1 MTEPAFDQVTETA
14 PAARRHR
21 VVIIGSGFG
30 GLFAAQEFD
39 GTDVDVTLVART
51 GHHLFQPLL
60 YQVAT
65 GILSVGEIAPPT
77 RLILRDQE
85 NATCVLGDVDRIDVE
100 AKKLHATAGHIGFDI
115 EYDSLIVAAGANQS
129 YFGND
134 HFERW
139 APGMKTVDDA
149 LELRSRILGCF
160 EQAEVTDDEEERRR
174 LLTFIIVGA
183 GPTGVEMAGQVA
195 ELAQHTLKGSF
206 RHIDPASAR
215 VILLDAAPA
224 VLPPF
229 GNKLG
234 NAARARLEEMGVEIQ
249 LNAMVTDVDYHG
261 IEVKDPD
268 GSVRRIDGSCMIW
281 SAGVQASPRGK
292 MLADQTGA
300 EVDRAGRVLVQ
311 KDLSLAG
318 HPDIF
323 VVGDMMALDNL
334 PGVAQVAIQGGKYA
348 ARQIIAGVEKGQ
360 TPDQRKPFKYFDKG
374 SMATVSRY
382 SAVVKVGNFE
392 LAGFLAWVMWL
403 VVHLAYLIGFK
414 NRLTALFSWGMH
426 VGGDHRSQLTSTKQW
441 VYARQ
446 AIERVQADEAA
457 ALRSAMEAASAS
469 EPVQGPPEDAG
480 DAPAPSAS
488 TARD

>member
-1 MTEPAFDQVTETA
+1 MTEPASDHVD
-14 PAARRHR
+14 AATPGGRRHR

-30 GLFAAQEFD
+30 GLFAAQQLKNA
-39 GTDVDVTLVART
+39 DVDVTLVAKT

-77 RLILRDQE
+77 RLILRDQK
-85 NATCVLGDVDRIDVE
+85 NATVVLGDVNRIDVA
-100 AKKLHATAGHIGFDI
+100 AKQISATAGHIAFDL

-139 APGMKTVDDA
+139 APGMKSVDDA

-160 EQAEVTDDEEERRR
+160 EQAEVIDDEEERRR
-174 LLTFIIVGA
+174 LLTFVIVGA

-195 ELAQHTLKGSF
+195 ELAQHTLKDSF
-206 RHIDPASAR
+206 RRIDPASAR
-215 VILLDAAPA
+215 VILLDASPA

-234 NAARARLEEMGVEIQ
+234 NAARARLEKMGVEIQ

-268 GSVRRIDGSCMIW
+268 GSRRRSDASCKIW
-281 SAGVQASPRGK
+281 SAGVKASPLGQ

-300 EVDRAGRVLVQ
+300 EVDRAGRVLVND
-311 KDLSLAG
+311 DLSLPG
-318 HPDIF
+318 HPEIF
-323 VVGDMMALDNL
+323 VVGDMMSLKDL
-334 PGVAQVAIQGGKYA
+334 PGVAQVAIQGGRYA
-348 ARQIIAGVEKGQ
+348 AKQIIAEVEKGRS
-360 TPDQRKPFKYFDKG
+360 PADRKPFKYFDKG

-382 SAVVKVGNFE
+382 SAVVK
-392 LAGFLAWVMWL
+392 AGPIEISGFIAWIMWL

-414 NRLTALFSWGMH
+414 NRITTMFSWGMH
-426 VGGDHRSQLTSTKQW
+426 MGGDHRSQLTSTKQW

-446 AIERVQADEAA
+446 ALERVAAEEAA
-457 ALRSAMEAASAS
+457 AKRPSGETQQPAEARTSAR
-469 EPVQGPPEDAG
+469 VD
-480 DAPAPSAS
+480 
-488 TARD
+488 

>member
-1 MTEPAFDQVTETA
+1 MTEPATDQVTATA
-14 PAARRHR
+14 PAGRRHR

-30 GLFAAQEFD
+30 GLFAAQQLEKA
-39 GTDVDVTLVART
+39 DVDVTLVART

-77 RLILRDQE
+77 RLILRDQK
-85 NATCVLGDVDRIDVE
+85 NATVVLGDVDTIDVA
-100 AKKLHATAGHIGFDI
+100 AKKLHASAGHINFDL

-160 EQAEVTDDEEERRR
+160 EQAEVIDDEEERRR
-174 LLTFIIVGA
+174 LLTFVIVGA

-195 ELAQHTLKGSF
+195 ELAQHTLRGSF
-206 RHIDPASAR
+206 RRIDPASAR

-229 GNKLG
+229 GDKLG
-234 NAARARLEEMGVEIQ
+234 NAARARLEKMGVEIQ
-249 LNAMVTDVDYHG
+249 LNAMVTDVDYQG

-268 GSVRRIDGSCMIW
+268 GSVRRIDASCKIW
-281 SAGVQASPRGK
+281 SAGVKASPLGK
-292 MLADQTGA
+292 QLADQTAA
-300 EVDRAGRVLVQ
+300 EIDRAGRVLVN
-311 KDLSLAG
+311 KDLSLPG
-318 HPDIF
+318 HPEIF
-323 VVGDMMALDNL
+323 VVGDMMSLDNL

-348 ARQIIAGVEKGQ
+348 AKQIIAEVEKGR
-360 TPDQRKPFKYFDKG
+360 TPAERKPFKYFDKG

-382 SAVVKVGNFE
+382 SAVVKMGPIE
-392 LAGFLAWVMWL
+392 ISGFIAWVMWL

-414 NRLTALFSWGMH
+414 NRITTMFSWGMH
-426 VGGDHRSQLTSTKQW
+426 MGGDHRSQLTSTKQW

-446 AIERVQADEAA
+446 ALEQVAADDAA
-457 ALRSAMEAASAS
+457 QRSADRSREEQSASAS
-469 EPVQGPPEDAG
+469 VD
-480 DAPAPSAS
+480 
-488 TARD
+488 

>member
-1 MTEPAFDQVTETA
+1 MTEPAIDQVTATA
-14 PAARRHR
+14 PAGRRHR
-21 VVIIGSGFG
+21 VVIVGSGFG
-30 GLFAAQEFD
+30 GLFAAQQLD
-39 GTDVDVTLVART
+39 KADVDVTLVART

-77 RLILRDQE
+77 RLILRDQK
-85 NATCVLGDVDRIDVE
+85 NATVVLGDVDTIDVA
-100 AKKLHATAGHIGFDI
+100 AKKLHASAGHINFDL

-160 EQAEVTDDEEERRR
+160 EQAEVIDDEEERRR
-174 LLTFIIVGA
+174 LLTFVIVGA

-195 ELAQHTLKGSF
+195 ELAQHTLRGSF
-206 RHIDPASAR
+206 RRIDPASAR

-229 GNKLG
+229 GDNLG
-234 NAARARLEEMGVEIQ
+234 NAARARLEKMGVEIQ
-249 LNAMVTDVDYHG
+249 LNAMVTNVDYQG

-268 GSVRRIDGSCMIW
+268 GSVRRIDASCKIW
-281 SAGVQASPRGK
+281 SAGVKASPLGK
-292 MLADQTGA
+292 QLAEQTAA
-300 EVDRAGRVLVQ
+300 EIDRAGRVLVN
-311 KDLSLAG
+311 KDLSLPG
-318 HPDIF
+318 HPEIF
-323 VVGDMMALDNL
+323 VVGDMMSLDNL

-348 ARQIIAGVEKGQ
+348 AKQIIAEVEKGR
-360 TPDQRKPFKYFDKG
+360 TPAERKPFKYFDKG

-382 SAVVKVGNFE
+382 SAVVKMGPIE
-392 LAGFLAWVMWL
+392 ISGFIAWVMWL

-414 NRLTALFSWGMH
+414 NRITTMFSWGMH
-426 VGGDHRSQLTSTKQW
+426 MGGDHRSQLTSTKQW

-446 AIERVQADEAA
+446 ALEQVAADDAA
-457 ALRSAMEAASAS
+457 QRSADRSREEQSASAS
-469 EPVQGPPEDAG
+469 VD
-480 DAPAPSAS
+480 
-488 TARD
+488 

>member
-1 MTEPAFDQVTETA
+1 MTEPATDQVTATA
-14 PAARRHR
+14 PAGRRHR
-21 VVIIGSGFG
+21 VVIVGSGFG
-30 GLFAAQEFD
+30 GLFAAQQLD
-39 GTDVDVTLVART
+39 KADVDVTLVART

-77 RLILRDQE
+77 RLILRDQK
-85 NATCVLGDVDRIDVE
+85 NATVLLGDVDTIDVA
-100 AKKLHATAGHIGFDI
+100 AKKLHASAGHIDFDL

-160 EQAEVTDDEEERRR
+160 EQAEVIDDEEERRR
-174 LLTFIIVGA
+174 LLTFVIVGA

-195 ELAQHTLKGSF
+195 ELAQHTLRNSF
-206 RHIDPASAR
+206 RRIDPASAR

-229 GNKLG
+229 GNNLG
-234 NAARARLEEMGVEIQ
+234 NAARARLEKMGVEIQ
-249 LNAMVTDVDYHG
+249 LNAMVTNVDYQG

-268 GSVRRIDGSCMIW
+268 GSVRRIDASCKIW
-281 SAGVQASPRGK
+281 SAGVKASPLGK
-292 MLADQTGA
+292 QLAEQTAA
-300 EVDRAGRVLVQ
+300 EIDRAGRVLVN
-311 KDLSLAG
+311 KDLSLPG
-318 HPDIF
+318 HPEIF
-323 VVGDMMALDNL
+323 VVGDMMSLDNL

-348 ARQIIAGVEKGQ
+348 AKQIIAEVEKGR
-360 TPDQRKPFKYFDKG
+360 TPAERKPFKYFDKG

-382 SAVVKVGNFE
+382 SAVVKMGPIE
-392 LAGFLAWVMWL
+392 ISGFIAWVMWL

-414 NRLTALFSWGMH
+414 NRITTMFSWGMH
-426 VGGDHRSQLTSTKQW
+426 MGGDHRSQLTSTKQW

-446 AIERVQADEAA
+446 ALEQVAADDAA
-457 ALRSAMEAASAS
+457 QRSADRSREEQSASAS
-469 EPVQGPPEDAG
+469 VD
-480 DAPAPSAS
+480 
-488 TARD
+488 

>member
-1 MTEPAFDQVTETA
+1 MTEPATDQVTATA
-14 PAARRHR
+14 PAGRRHR

-30 GLFAAQEFD
+30 GLFAAQQLEKA
-39 GTDVDVTLVART
+39 DVDVTLVART

-77 RLILRDQE
+77 RLILRDQK
-85 NATCVLGDVDRIDVE
+85 NATVVLGDVDTIDVA
-100 AKKLHATAGHIGFDI
+100 AKKLHASAGHINFDL

-160 EQAEVTDDEEERRR
+160 EQAEVIDDEEERRR
-174 LLTFIIVGA
+174 LLTFVIVGA

-195 ELAQHTLKGSF
+195 ELAQHTLRNSF
-206 RHIDPASAR
+206 RRIDPASAR

-229 GNKLG
+229 GNNLG
-234 NAARARLEEMGVEIQ
+234 NAARARLEKMGVEIQ
-249 LNAMVTDVDYHG
+249 LNAMVTNVDYQG

-268 GSVRRIDGSCMIW
+268 GSVRRIDASCKIW
-281 SAGVQASPRGK
+281 SAGVKASPLGK
-292 MLADQTGA
+292 QLAEQTAA
-300 EVDRAGRVLVQ
+300 EIDRAGRVLVN
-311 KDLSLAG
+311 KDLSLPG
-318 HPDIF
+318 HPEIF
-323 VVGDMMALDNL
+323 VVGDMMSLDNL

-348 ARQIIAGVEKGQ
+348 AKQIIAEVEKGR
-360 TPDQRKPFKYFDKG
+360 TPAERKPFKYFDKG

-382 SAVVKVGNFE
+382 SAVVKMGPIE
-392 LAGFLAWVMWL
+392 ISGFIAWVMWL

-414 NRLTALFSWGMH
+414 NRITTMFSWGMH
-426 VGGDHRSQLTSTKQW
+426 MGGDHRSQLTSTKQW

-446 AIERVQADEAA
+446 ALEQVAADDAA
-457 ALRSAMEAASAS
+457 QRSADRSREEQSASAS
-469 EPVQGPPEDAG
+469 VD
-480 DAPAPSAS
+480 
-488 TARD
+488 